1 MEKAG
6 WVWSCKR
13 GETNELTFKSIK
25 MEGENNTQIAMV
37 ALEAALKLGVSKS
50 AEMLVHNAKII
61 EKYLIGENE
70 LK

>member
-1 MEKAG
+1 
-6 WVWSCKR
+6 
-13 GETNELTFKSIK
+13 